1 MESIQSLIASG
12 MNRPRNRDNAIRQP
26 MGAMVVKPALS
37 RLPSGASPLRM
48 ETRFLTNP
56 AATMDS
62 IAITIAATHT

>member
-1 MESIQSLIASG
+1 
-12 MNRPRNRDNAIRQP
+12 

-37 RLPSGASPLRM
+37 CLPSGASPLRM